1 MSRRSAA
8 EVITRSPT
16 GGFPELSKRMGR
28 GAPWRGEAGKGDM
41 GVGGCRCLSIKCK
54 FQTDRQQHSDTSN
67 FVSAVWAV
75 SGKQPAAWGRCF
87 WRMCWAHRGPMNKP
101 PGGDGTTEVGPEDTE
116 RREGGVLERRGLA
129 AGWRQVE
136 GTVLLRRKGPGQR
149 RGAPE
154 RRGCLPPQR
163 GAPSEEDRGHV
174 SAPTPP
180 YSGSG

>member
-1 MSRRSAA
+1 M
-8 EVITRSPT
+8 E
-16 GGFPELSKRMGR
+16 GGGR
-28 GAPWRGEAGKGDM
+28 EGRH
-41 GVGGCRCLSIKCK
+41 GGGSLLVPFDQMQIS
-54 FQTDRQQHSDTSN
+54 DRQQHSDTSN
-67 FVSAVWAV
+67 FVSAVWAA

-87 WRMCWAHRGPMNKP
+87 WRTCWTYRGPMNKP

-116 RREGGVLERRGLA
+116 REGGVLEMRGLA

-136 GTVLLRRKGPGQR
+136 GTVLLRKKGPGQR

-180 YSGSG
+180 YSGGG